1 MAKTKEK
8 EIGKVVHW
16 YGKINVAVVK
26 LAAGLKVGDAIKV
39 RHGEQEFEETVSSM
53 QLDHKPV
60 ESGKKGQEVAIQ
72 LSQEAKDGSLVYK
85 A

>member
-1 MAKTKEK
+1 MAEKKEK

-26 LAAGLKVGDAIKV
+26 LAEGLKVGDAVKV
-39 RHGEQEFEETVSSM
+39 RHGETEFEDAVSSM

-72 LSQEAKDGSLVYK
+72 FSQEAKDGALIFK